1 MFPKLG
7 PDTKLLV
14 VPPAYGSRTPCKG
27 KPSVWCTSQNYAQWL
42 ELNRGNFVSSQSP
55 RARNACPPTDPVPRG
70 QTFYRD
76 WAFSD
81 ERIVGWDPWPLHA
94 SPAQGAT
101 TSMSLGLA
109 DMPEVLAW
117 YKGLG
122 EAIVSG
128 RDSLERSSAVE
139 TDAGS
144 AGAALSSAT
153 PACGKLPA
161 VAGFSCYPGFCASD
175 HHAAPPPRCGPALA
189 GLKLNGSVASRL
201 SQAKAWC
208 DSNSSCA
215 GFTIDPAFASL
226 GFFSDTNF
234 TRAAQPNAQWTA
246 YWRGPKQPCP
256 PPPPPPAP
264 PPWHSLFPTGPCT
277 SNASCSLNGDCL
289 SGRCSCT
296 SSWTGDHCQHLALK
310 PLPAGPSGY
319 GVSPNVSSWGG
330 SIFHN
335 DSEPESLFHL
345 YVTEEA
351 FGKGLSSWRTASQ
364 IVHAVSK
371 RPLGPYTRRDVVSV
385 SGAIIAE
392 IWVFK
397 EWPQ

>member
-1 MFPKLG
+1 MVHLAELRAVAGAEPRQLRAN
-7 PDTKLLV
+7 LLS
-14 VPPAYGSRTPCKG
+14 PGL
-27 KPSVWCTSQNYAQWL
+27 WL
-42 ELNRGNFVSSQSP
+42 ISSDGLLRS
-55 RARNACPPTDPVPRG
+55 

-94 SPAQGAT
+94 NPAQGAT

-122 EAIVSG
+122 EEIVSG
-128 RDSLERSSAVE
+128 RDSRGRSAQIGVVE
-139 TDAGS
+139 TDGGS
-144 AGAALSSAT
+144 AGAELSSTT

-175 HHAAPPPRCGPALA
+175 HHAAPPPRCGPAMA

-246 YWRGPKQPCP
+246 YWRGPKQPYP
-256 PPPPPPAP
+256 PPPPPPPP
-264 PPWHSLFPTGPCT
+264 PPWHSLFPSGPCT
-277 SNASCSLNGDCL
+277 SNTSCSLNGDCVN
-289 SGRCSCT
+289 GDCVCS

-319 GVSPNVSSWGG
+319 GVAPNVSSWGG

-335 DSEPESLFHL
+335 DSEPASLYHL

-351 FGKGLSSWRTASQ
+351 DGKGLSSWRTASQ
-364 IVHAVSK
+364 IVHAVSTS
-371 RPLGPYTRRDVVSV
+371 PLGPYTRRDVVSV
-385 SGAIIAE
+385 HRLCLMACWLESAAVRAALSDQACVRTGPADHE
-392 IWVFK
+392 
-397 EWPQ
+397 PTNSLRQQL